1 MLSLAA
7 GKINPHAPVTGDWK
21 GLSVRHTLGHMA
33 VAREGVPIARGT
45 RGGTSY
51 GLIQVLKWVMVALFL
66 SFLIAL
72 LVLNGHPN
80 PLVNVGVSIASQWVP
95 AAIFW
100 LVVYRTGLAR
110 WDVLFAAVAVT
121 FSALGDTYYSL
132 AMDENGVLEFPSI
145 ADVGYLLFYPF
156 MIAAVVALV
165 RHQRAGFSRSV
176 LLDSAVASLGSAAV
190 LAVILS
196 PVLDEAMTGDTAF
209 SSIVAALY
217 PLLDVLIVAAVV
229 GIAASPSLEVGERWG
244 WLVAGLLTLAA
255 GDVAYAVLEYFGSY
269 IAGSPLDAV
278 WTLGLVFLT
287 IWVLAQ
293 QRSVGSRESTGRF
306 VVPVPAISVIAG
318 LAVLV
323 LATQFEVSP
332 IAVVFAA
339 GAVALAAV
347 PTMLR
352 QAVLARL
359 LEGQNTVVRQ
369 LEDLDRAKSEMMST
383 VNHELR
389 TPLTSI
395 RGYVELLM
403 EGEGGAITDE
413 GQKMLEVVDHNADRL
428 ENLVNDM
435 LTMSR
440 LDAQSALLSSRPVDL
455 VSLLDTV
462 EHSLRPFAK
471 SRDVEILIEADDVPA
486 VITGDRLQLERAFT
500 NLTHNAIKFT
510 PEGGSVGIELEAAA
524 DAVVVRVIDTGI
536 GIPAR
541 DVPLLFGRF
550 FRASNAQAEAVPGTG
565 LGLAI
570 VRGIVVAHGGA
581 ISVASTEGI
590 GTTVRVEL
598 PLATVGS

>member
-1 MLSLAA
+1 
-7 GKINPHAPVTGDWK
+7 
-21 GLSVRHTLGHMA
+21 MA
-33 VAREGVPIARGT
+33 VAREGVPISRGT
-45 RGGTSY
+45 RGGTSFAA
-51 GLIQVLKWVMVALFL
+51 IQVLKWVMVALFL
-66 SFLIAL
+66 VFLIGL
-72 LVLNGHPN
+72 VVLNGDVN
-80 PLVNVGVSIASQWVP
+80 PTINVGVSIASQWVP

-110 WDVLFAAVAVT
+110 WDVLFAAIGVS
-121 FSALGDTYYSL
+121 FSALGDTYYSI
-132 AMDENGVLEFPSI
+132 AMDEAGYLEFPSI
-145 ADVGYLLFYPF
+145 ADIGYLLFYPF
-156 MIAAVVALV
+156 MIAAVVALI
-165 RHQRAGFSRSV
+165 RHQRGRFSRAV
-176 LLDSAVASLGSAAV
+176 MLDSAVASLGAAAV
-190 LAVILS
+190 LAVVLS
-196 PVLDEAMTGDTAF
+196 PVLGEALTSETGF
-209 SSIVAALY
+209 SSVVAVLY
-217 PLLDVLIVAAVV
+217 PVLDVMIVAAVV
-229 GIAASPSLEVGERWG
+229 GIAASPSLVVGLRWG

-255 GDVAYAVLEYFGSY
+255 GDVAYALLEYYASY
-269 IAGSPLDAV
+269 SAGTPLDAV
-278 WTLGLVFLT
+278 WTLGLVFLS

-293 QRSVGSRESTGRF
+293 QRDFPVSTRSKSF
-306 VVPVPAISVIAG
+306 AFPVPAVAVIAG

-323 LATQFEVSP
+323 LATQFEVSYLA
-332 IAVVFAA
+332 IVLAA
-339 GAVALAAV
+339 STVALAAL
-347 PTMLR
+347 PMMLR

-359 LEGQNTVVRQ
+359 LEGQQTVVRQ
-369 LEDLDRAKSEMMST
+369 LEELDRGKSEMMST

-413 GQKMLEVVDHNADRL
+413 GLKMLRVVDHNADRL

-435 LTMSR
+435 LTMSG
-440 LDAQSALLSSRPVDL
+440 LDAQNVALSSRPVDL
-455 VSLLDTV
+455 VALLGTV

-471 SRDVEILIEADDVPA
+471 SRDVEILIEADNVTA
-486 VITGDRLQLERAFT
+486 VVSGDRKQLERAFT

-510 PEGGSVGIELEAAA
+510 PEGGSVGIELELEGS
-524 DAVVVRVIDTGI
+524 AVVTRIIDTGI
-536 GIPAR
+536 GIPER

-598 PLATVGS
+598 PAATTAP